1 MDLRSRTLDLKIPV
15 STIFERHVR
24 YMYVPSF
31 VRLQCITI
39 NEIRLIYVITE
50 KNRKQKQQ
58 FLTDVTM
65 VRRRSVAQSIHMDA
79 G

>member
-1 MDLRSRTLDLKIPV
+1 MDLRSRTLDLKLPV
-15 STIFERHVR
+15 STILVR
-24 YMYVPSF
+24 YVRYTYAPSF
-31 VRLQCITI
+31 VRLQSIKI

-50 KNRKQKQQ
+50 KNRKQEQQ

-65 VRRRSVAQSIHMDA
+65 VHRRSVAQTIHIDA